1 MMMPG
6 PRAPE
11 SLLLQM
17 RGIRKAFPGVVAL
30 DEVDFDLRRGEV
42 HVLAGENGAGKS
54 TLMKILGGAF
64 GRDGGQ
70 ILIDGRPVEIGSPKN
85 AKALGIS
92 VIYQEFNL
100 IPHLSAAENIFLGKE
115 PSRWSGF
122 IDRRRMTHDAEQLL
136 ANLGVRFD
144 PRTAVCDLGIAEQQM
159 VEVAKSLSD
168 RARILVMDEPT
179 SALTEAEIERLFDTI
194 KRLTALGT
202 GVVYISHR
210 MPELSRIGDRV
221 TVLRDGRRVATRD
234 LARVSVAELVRLMVD
249 REVAEQFP
257 ARTRQRGTELLR
269 VEGLRCGTKLRDVS
283 FVLHEGEIL
292 GVAGLLGAGRTEL
305 ARAVMG
311 ADPADGGRI
320 FIKGQEVRP
329 RSPGDMVRRG
339 VGFLPEDRK
348 TQGLVLSESV
358 QRNVGLPILKRLSR
372 LGVVREPAERHLA
385 QRWVDD
391 LRIKTPGLTTRV
403 AWLSGG
409 TQQKIVLGKWLA
421 AEAHILIV
429 DEPTRGID
437 VASKA
442 DIYQLLDQLAS
453 RGTGILMISSEMP
466 EILGLSDR
474 ILVMHRGQIHAQLDG
489 RHATQEQVLH
499 AALGLAS

>member
-1 MMMPG
+1 
-6 PRAPE
+6 
-11 SLLLQM
+11 M
-17 RGIRKAFPGVVAL
+17 RGIGKVFPGVVAL
-30 DEVDFDLRRGEV
+30 DQVDFDLRRGEV

-70 ILIDGRPVEIGSPKN
+70 ILIDNRPVEIGSPRD

-115 PSRWSGF
+115 PGHWPGLL
-122 IDRRRMTHDAEQLL
+122 DRHRMIHDAEQLL
-136 ANLGVRFD
+136 AHLGVRFD

-168 RARILVMDEPT
+168 RAQILVMDEPT
-179 SALTEAEIERLFDTI
+179 SALTESEIERLFDTI
-194 KRLTALGT
+194 RRLTAQGT

-221 TVLRDGRRVATRD
+221 TVLRDGRCVATRD
-234 LARVSVAELVRLMVD
+234 LASVSVAELVRLMVD

-257 ARTRQRGTELLR
+257 ARTRRRGAELLR
-269 VEGLRCGTKLRDVS
+269 VEGLRCGPRLREVS

-305 ARAVMG
+305 ARAIMG
-311 ADPADGGRI
+311 ADQADGGRI
-320 FIKGQEVRP
+320 FVKGQEVRP

-339 VGFLPEDRK
+339 LGFLPEDRK
-348 TQGLVLSESV
+348 TQGLVLSESI

-372 LGVVREPAERHLA
+372 LGLVREPAERRLA

-409 TQQKIVLGKWLA
+409 TQQKIVLAKWLA
-421 AEAHILIV
+421 AESHILIV

-453 RGTGILMISSEMP
+453 RGTGILMISSELP
-466 EILGLSDR
+466 EVLGLSDR

>member
-1 MMMPG
+1 M
-6 PRAPE
+6 
-11 SLLLQM
+11 Q
-17 RGIRKAFPGVVAL
+17 GIGKVFPGVIAL

-70 ILIDGRPVEIGSPKN
+70 ILIDGRPVEIGNPRD

-115 PSRWSGF
+115 PGHWPGLL
-122 IDRRRMTHDAEQLL
+122 DRHRMIHDAEQLL
-136 ANLGVRFD
+136 AHLGVRFD

-179 SALTEAEIERLFDTI
+179 SALTESEIERLFDTI
-194 KRLTALGT
+194 RRLTALGT

-210 MPELSRIGDRV
+210 MLELSRIGDRV

-249 REVAEQFP
+249 REVADQFP
-257 ARTRQRGTELLR
+257 ARTRRRGAELLR
-269 VEGLRCGTKLRDVS
+269 VEGLRCGAKLRDVS

-372 LGVVREPAERHLA
+372 LGVVREPAERRLA

-421 AEAHILIV
+421 AEARILIV

-442 DIYQLLDQLAS
+442 DIYQLLDRLAS
-453 RGTGILMISSEMP
+453 RGTGILMISSELP

-489 RHATQEQVLH
+489 RQATQEQVLH

>member
-1 MMMPG
+1 MMPATD
-6 PRAPE
+6 PREP
-11 SLLLQM
+11 LLLHM
-17 RGIRKAFPGVVAL
+17 RGICKIFPGVVAL
-30 DEVDFDLRRGEV
+30 DEVDFELRRGEV

-54 TLMKILGGAF
+54 TLMKILGGVF
-64 GRDGGQ
+64 GRDRGQ
-70 ILIDGRPVEIGSPKN
+70 ILIDGRPVEIASPRSS
-85 AKALGIS
+85 KALGVS

-115 PSRWSGF
+115 PGRWPGLL
-122 IDRRRMTHDAEQLL
+122 DRHRMIQDAQQLL
-136 ANLGVRFD
+136 ASLGVRFD
-144 PRTAVCDLGIAEQQM
+144 PRTVVCDLGIAERQM
-159 VEVAKSLSD
+159 VEIAKSLSD

-179 SALTEAEIERLFDTI
+179 SALTESEIERLFDTI
-194 KRLTALGT
+194 RRLTALGT

-210 MPELSRIGDRV
+210 MLELSRIGDRV

-257 ARTRQRGTELLR
+257 ARTRRRGAEVLR
-269 VEGLRCGTKLRDVS
+269 VEGLRCGTRLRDVS

-305 ARAVMG
+305 ARAIMG
-311 ADPADGGRI
+311 ADPASGGRL
-320 FIKGQEVRP
+320 FVRGHQVRP

-348 TQGLVLSESV
+348 AQGLVLSESV

-372 LGVVREPAERHLA
+372 LGVVREAAERRLA

-391 LRIKTPGLTTRV
+391 LRIKTPGLTARV
-403 AWLSGG
+403 ASLSGG
-409 TQQKIVLGKWLA
+409 TQQKVVLGKWLA
-421 AEAHILIV
+421 AEANILIV

-442 DIYQLLDQLAS
+442 EIYQLLDRLAS
-453 RGTGILMISSEMP
+453 RGAGILMISSELP

-474 ILVMHRGQIHAQLDG
+474 ILVMHRGRIHRQLDG